1 MSELES
7 LYRVLV
13 DQGLYT
19 KSFDEFKQQY
29 SDDQYKK
36 KVFDVVKEKKLYTKE
51 FSDFTDKYSEKK
63 NDGFTL
69 GETDMDLPQ
78 KEVSSDTP
86 KPEKQEIDTEEGFQA
101 KDYLGEFLGGAID
114 AGVRQGKTAEET
126 MELIYKG
133 DKISDE
139 EIQSY
144 INAVKKMEQD
154 GPSEDMIEFQRIAE
168 ENGGGFGGFIAA
180 LGTEGVGANAA
191 TEVAL
196 TSFSGMISAAIDAKE
211 ETALGVGAGAA
222 LGAAAGA
229 TALPFAPVTAPAG
242 AISGSLAGLFGASGG
257 LLETSMSYTE
267 FLKEELGDKDFNIE
281 NIREVLKNEEVKD
294 RIRNKALTRGGII
307 GLVDAMSAGIA
318 GSVAKGVGKTIG
330 KVSTKLGKAAKA
342 TAQITSSGIVEGVGG
357 GTGEALARLAVGQ
370 EMDATEIGFEAIGGA
385 PKGAITGPIGILRA
399 TGDSKP
405 SFKINGETVPKGTAE
420 RVINTSTPEDLT
432 KIKIE
437 VKNDDFL
444 ETKLNDKKERHN
456 VSEQLPDGIL
466 DANREEVI
474 DLEIERKK
482 LENKKSVSAKQRIK
496 ELDAEIAEKSKKI
509 VEETVEEASTTT
521 EETKVSES
529 EIDELLSEIERVE
542 NQGTL
547 EENIGEKAYM
557 DGKEG
562 MIKID
567 DENANTIVFESND
580 EIINLGRLDLNGK
593 DLIASKD
600 ISLMP
605 PEGVDVTKSNESS
618 DVISLDGK
626 EYKFIGRSRD
636 KKGKAVVKLKEAKS
650 GLIKRFI
657 RAKAERIL
665 KDQSLKKPKK
675 RIDVLN
681 VKKKTDPMMTQK
693 SYESKAL
700 EEVIE
705 LERQANEDLSVF
717 EQELLDV
724 AVKQTENKDLI
735 QVGEN
740 IFQVTQKPNGEVSVS
755 QMREDGKL
763 VPVFDSKKRS
773 DAAEKFKKDKSN
785 KEKALIEDAENKIN
799 EYRQEQEDKIIN
811 FLDKAIKETSSQGR
825 AFDAS
830 LGLPMFVVNSS
841 LKIIKASYKA
851 GKALSQAIQDGI
863 IHLRKQG
870 YGVNE
875 LEYKKYVLNNLKDS
889 NKKPKIQVDEES
901 KITKDQQDLEVKQ
914 KVEEQTEVVEEKKTD
929 SDDIVNEIGVAL
941 FVNKISNALK
951 GVQSFVKK
959 KRLKHFSA
967 KGLIPDIIYRQR
979 EKRNSL
985 VRQYVTKINRTFK
998 DVRRILKTVP
1008 KDKRDSVMQDF
1019 DLVLKGKK
1027 KSVDSSLPL
1036 EMAAVVARMR
1046 SEIDGLSNMLME
1058 SGYYDSS
1065 NEISKSREEGLNS
1078 ILKNIGSYVN
1088 RSYRIFSDPNWSRL
1102 VSDEVKENARKFFR
1116 REAIKNNKSVSEQ
1129 EIEQKINEIL
1139 DKAEENKFIVAGK
1152 DGKISKDILRRRKD
1166 IPPEIRALMGEV
1178 ENPLENYQNTILKQ
1192 AQLLFNYQYQRKI
1205 AEAGENT
1212 FFTKNRT
1219 DKNTKQIAKEGNES
1233 YPELAGLWTTPEIA
1247 ETFKKPN
1254 PMPDWMDTFVKVN
1267 GTIKWLKTV
1276 GSVAT
1281 HVKNIIGNH
1290 GFVMM
1295 NGHLNPKE
1303 FFKAGQNVWAE
1314 FTGMTNDQQKKY
1326 FDNLVALGIVKQ
1338 SATLGDIRTAFTD
1351 KSFEEA
1357 YEKSLTDQA
1366 RSVAKNKEGL
1376 ANNLKYI
1383 QSLFKASKTG
1393 KASKRLVD
1401 FLNDAYQTE
1410 DDFFKVVAYE
1420 IEKSRYADALFEKD
1434 KSQLTEDQSK
1444 KVDKVV
1450 AEIVKNTYPTY
1461 DRVPPLIKKLG
1472 RAPFLGAFV
1481 SFKAESIRTAVNTYA
1496 LAIREGKSKNPKI
1509 ATLGAKRLMAAG
1521 LYTSVKLAIA
1531 SQFAMAVRSFITGG
1545 DGDESQEYNDLKRF
1559 LPEWSKNSI
1568 ISMSSKEPGKYTYTD
1583 FTANDPHAF
1592 MSELVV
1598 AGRDEKDIFPSV
1610 IEKLTALGKPFLG
1623 KDLIFGFGTE
1633 AFKIAQSERFSTEEK
1648 MEKIMTEFYKLM
1660 EPGTVSSLRRIGNAA
1675 IKEGGDRAL
1684 KELRGFTG
1692 FKPVDVDIE
1701 KQYGYKAFD
1710 YKKQKDQYKSTYN
1723 RVRYNK
1729 ESTEEDLS
1737 VAYDQINTSYKQM
1750 IKNLQEDTSA
1760 ALRLGADEYNLKKQ
1774 LKNSNFNKRDI
1785 MYIFTDWDDYEYIP
1799 TQMSN

>member
-29 SDDQYKK
+29 SDEEYKK
-36 KVFDVVKEKKLYTKE
+36 KVYDVVKEKELYTKE

-144 INAVKKMEQD
+144 IGAVKKMEQD

-180 LGTEGVGANAA
+180 LGTEGVGVNAA

-281 NIREVLKNEEVKD
+281 NIREVLQNEEVKD

-318 GSVAKGVGKTIG
+318 GKAAQAAGKTIG
-330 KVSTKLGKAAKA
+330 KASTKLGKAAKA
-342 TAQITSSGIVEGVGG
+342 TAQVTSSGIVEGVGG

-385 PKGAITGPIGILRA
+385 PKGVITGPIGILRA
-399 TGDSKP
+399 TKDSKP

-420 RVINTSTPEDLT
+420 RVINTSTPEELT
-432 KIKIE
+432 KINIE
-437 VKNDDFL
+437 INDDNFL
-444 ETKLNDKKERHN
+444 NTKLNDKKERHN
-456 VSEQLPDGIL
+456 VSEQLPDGIP

-496 ELDAEIAEKSKKI
+496 ELDAEIAEKSKKTT
-509 VEETVEEASTTT
+509 EETVEDTAGTTT
-521 EETKVSES
+521 EETKDSSLVYDISRETEVRTDES
-529 EIDELLSEIERVE
+529 GKFLGAFEKKSGKERPRRTTKKSQDELIEQKDYTTGKSAFDGAPTEISEAEQSELVAEKSENPQEIAQEYEKNKEEGQMFDPVVEAFVGNYKVSGKSFDEISKSKDERKSVLGYLKGRKGVKGRSLDVIAQEVSDATGIEVTE
-542 NQGTL
+542 QDL
-547 EENIGEKAYM
+547 YEIM
-557 DGKEG
+557 
-562 MIKID
+562 ID
-567 DENANTIVFESND
+567 D
-580 EIINLGRLDLNGK
+580 RY
-593 DLIASKD
+593 
-600 ISLMP
+600 
-605 PEGVDVTKSNESS
+605 KSNTLPKQSEKTKN
-618 DVISLDGK
+618 LRNR
-626 EYKFIGRSRD
+626 FIEVTGLLGTDDQINKVANQDPS
-636 KKGKAVVKLKEAKS
+636 KLKA
-650 GLIKRFI
+650 
-657 RAKAERIL
+657 
-665 KDQSLKKPKK
+665 P
-675 RIDVLN
+675 
-681 VKKKTDPMMTQK
+681 
-693 SYESKAL
+693 L
-700 EEVIE
+700 EP
-705 LERQANEDLSVF
+705 
-717 EQELLDV
+717 QELT
-724 AVKQTENKDLI
+724 QERTE
-735 QVGEN
+735 
-740 IFQVTQKPNGEVSVS
+740 
-755 QMREDGKL
+755 
-763 VPVFDSKKRS
+763 
-773 DAAEKFKKDKSN
+773 
-785 KEKALIEDAENKIN
+785 
-799 EYRQEQEDKIIN
+799 
-811 FLDKAIKETSSQGR
+811 
-825 AFDAS
+825 
-830 LGLPMFVVNSS
+830 
-841 LKIIKASYKA
+841 
-851 GKALSQAIQDGI
+851 
-863 IHLRKQG
+863 
-870 YGVNE
+870 
-875 LEYKKYVLNNLKDS
+875 
-889 NKKPKIQVDEES
+889 
-901 KITKDQQDLEVKQ
+901 DQQDLEVEQ
-914 KVEEQTEVVEEKKTD
+914 KVEEQTAIAEEKKTD
-929 SDDIVNEIGVAL
+929 SDDTVNEIGVAL
-941 FVNKISNALK
+941 FVNNILK
-951 GVQSFVKK
+951 AFKDVQSFVKK

-1116 REAIKNNKSVSEQ
+1116 REAIKNNKSISEQ

-1254 PMPDWMDTFVKVN
+1254 SMPDWMDTFVKVN

-1472 RAPFLGAFV
+1472 RFPLLGAFV
-1481 SFKAESIRTAVNTYA
+1481 SFKAESIRTAVNTYL

-1610 IEKLTALGKPFLG
+1610 IKKFEALLKPFVG
-1623 KDLIFGFGTE
+1623 KDLIYGFGTG
-1633 AFKIAQSERFSTEEK
+1633 AFKIAQSERLSTEEK
-1648 MEKIMTEFYKLM
+1648 TEKIMTEFYKLM
-1660 EPGTVSSLRRIGNAA
+1660 EPGTISSVRRIGNAA

-1701 KQYGYKAFD
+1701 EQYGYKTYG
-1710 YKKQKDQYKSTYN
+1710 YKKEKDQYKSTYN
-1723 RVRYNK
+1723 RVRYNE